1 MNQQPVTS
9 NQTYPQFYRK
19 AGTCMRVDSPLEAW
33 IITLPPEKKVAC
45 RHHAIYPS
53 AERLQEALRTFEPAD
68 AGTFKSFLAT
78 LYQAVAE
85 ERDKMINWKVQGNT
99 LPGKTEPTA

>member
-1 MNQQPVTS
+1 MNQPSLTTP
-9 NQTYPQFYRK
+9 TYPQFYRK

-53 AERLQEALRTFEPAD
+53 AERLQEQLRNFEPAD

-85 ERDKMINWKVQGNT
+85 ERDKMNNWTVR
-99 LPGKTEPTA
+99 PTP